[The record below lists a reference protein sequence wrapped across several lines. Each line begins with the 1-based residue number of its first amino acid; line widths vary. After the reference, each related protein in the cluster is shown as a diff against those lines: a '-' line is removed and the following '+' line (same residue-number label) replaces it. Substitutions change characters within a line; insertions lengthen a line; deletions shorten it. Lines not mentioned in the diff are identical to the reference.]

1 MYPIFPKT
9 VQHSWPLVH
18 RSSQNLLSQVDL
30 LGFMGRLQTTLS
42 VLSPPPPSSRK
53 AGQSPVSSGEQGGVE
68 DLGSSGSVAEFLSMG
83 KGRGQS
89 ALLAG
94 RRGRKE
100 PRPSDYCRMRP
111 PGGGRGEGG
120 LPRGC
125 RTVLSAMLIP
135 HGGDASSEPC
145 QASLNPS
152 LSCRLI
158 SVRAEWEPFVLGI
171 FPCRTTPAQ
180 RLPSQSLTFQG
191 LI

>member
-1 MYPIFPKT
+1 MDLWGDSRLPFLC
-9 VQHSWPLVH
+9 HCPL
-18 RSSQNLLSQVDL
+18 L
-30 LGFMGRLQTTLS
+30 
-42 VLSPPPPSSRK
+42 PSSRK
-53 AGQSPVSSGEQGGVE
+53 AGQRPVSSGGQGGVE
-68 DLGSSGSVAEFLSMG
+68 GLGSRGSVAECLSVG

-94 RRGRKE
+94 WRGRKD

-111 PGGGRGEGG
+111 PGASRGEGG

-125 RTVLSAMLIP
+125 KTVLSAILIP

-158 SVRAEWEPFVLGI
+158 SVRAEWEHFVLRYLSMWDHAS
-171 FPCRTTPAQ
+171 PETPFSVPDIPGSHLNVKDPENHTWITIKQ
-180 RLPSQSLTFQG
+180 CGTVG
-191 LI
+191 